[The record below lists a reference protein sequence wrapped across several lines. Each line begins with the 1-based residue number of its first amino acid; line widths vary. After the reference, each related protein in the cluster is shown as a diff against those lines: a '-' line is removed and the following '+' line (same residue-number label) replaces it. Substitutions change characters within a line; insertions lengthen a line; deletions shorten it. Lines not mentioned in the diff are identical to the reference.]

1 MSEKP
6 VILIDGSSYLFRA
19 YYALPALTNNAGE
32 PTGAILGVMNM
43 LKRMLKEYDPE
54 HIVMVFDAKGKT
66 FRHDLYAE
74 YKANRTKM
82 PDELRDQIA
91 PLHALIELL
100 GIPLIAVEGVEADD
114 VIGTLTHRALSH
126 GRSVMI
132 STGDKDIAQ
141 LIQDNVTIIDTMKNV
156 VMDAAFVEQKFGVK
170 PKLIIDYLALMGDT
184 SDNIPGVP
192 KVGPKTAAKWLNEY
206 GSLEALKTN
215 ADKVGGKVGENLR
228 AHLDQLDL
236 AKQLTTIDCQVDL
249 EFEAED
255 FSLKPMQRSALLA
268 EFKRLEFK
276 SWIREFEDDAAPDST
291 PSSSA
296 NATQPTYHCILT
308 ASEWASWREKLLAAE
323 RVCFDTETTSLDALN
338 AELIGIAFALDGQ
351 EAIYLPLRHAYLDAP
366 EQLPFEQMLADIK
379 HILENPTCQLIGQN
393 LKYDCKVLHKYNIH
407 PVNVFFDTM
416 LASYVLDAGTG
427 RHNLDDLAKRH
438 LNHDTTH
445 YEDIVGK
452 GAKQISFADVD
463 VQQATDYASEDAAIT
478 WQLYDLFQQRLAAT
492 PALQALFFQQEMR
505 VLPILMQMEIDGV
518 LIDDALLLQQSHT
531 HAEQLAQLEQQA
543 HAIADAPFNLSSPK
557 QLREIFY
564 DKMQLPII
572 KKTPKGQPSTNEEVL
587 TELAHDHKLP
597 CLILEHRHLSKL
609 KSTYTDKL
617 PQQIDIKTGR
627 VHTHYHQAVAN
638 TGRLS
643 SSDPN
648 LQNIPI
654 KTPAGR
660 EIRQAFIAPADKK
673 IIAADYSQIE
683 LRIMAHLSGDAGLVK
698 AFQSNKDI
706 HRHTAAEVFGVT
718 PDDVTNEQRRRAK
731 AINFGLIY
739 GMSAFGLAKQ
749 LKIGRAEAQQYID
762 TYFKRYP
769 GVLDYMERTRQLAA
783 DQGYV
788 ETLFG
793 RRLYL
798 PDMRA
803 KNPMLRKG
811 AERAAINA
819 PMQGTAAD
827 IIKCA
832 MIAIHAWG
840 QTQPDILL
848 LMQVHDELV
857 FECPETQLADAE
869 QHIKTLMENAAQL
882 DVPLLVEVGVGDN
895 WEAAH

>member
-19 YYALPALTNNAGE
+19 YYALPALTNSAGE

-66 FRHDLYAE
+66 FRHDLHAE
-74 YKANRTKM
+74 YKANRAKM
-82 PDELRDQIA
+82 PDELREQIA

-132 STGDKDIAQ
+132 STGDKDMAQ

-170 PKLIIDYLALMGDT
+170 PELIIDYLALMGDT

-206 GSLEALKTN
+206 GSLEALKAN

-236 AKQLTTIDCQVDL
+236 AKQLTTIDCDVTL
-249 EFEAED
+249 NFTAED
-255 FSLKPMQRSALLA
+255 FSLKPMQRPALLA

-276 SWIREFEDDAAPDST
+276 SWIREFEDDVAPDST
-291 PSSSA
+291 PSSPA

-308 ASEWASWREKLLAAE
+308 ANDWATWRKKLLAAK

-338 AELIGIAFALDGQ
+338 AELIGIAFALEGQ
-351 EAIYLPLRHAYLDAP
+351 EAIYLPLRHAYLDVP
-366 EQLPFEQMLADIK
+366 EQLPFEQTLADIK
-379 HILENPTCQLIGQN
+379 QILENPTCQLIGQN
-393 LKYDCKVLHKYNIH
+393 LKYDCKVLHKYDIH
-407 PVNVFFDTM
+407 PANVFFDTM

-452 GAKQISFADVD
+452 GAKQISFAEVD
-463 VQQATDYASEDAAIT
+463 VQQATEYAGEDAAIT
-478 WQLYDLFQQRLAAT
+478 WQLYDLFQQRLADT
-492 PALQALFFQQEMR
+492 PVLQDLFFQQEMQ

-518 LIDDALLLQQSHT
+518 LLDDALLLQQSHAFAT
-531 HAEQLAQLEQQA
+531 KLAQLEQQA
-543 HAIADAPFNLSSPK
+543 HAMAGAPFNLSSPK
-557 QLREIFY
+557 QLQEIFY
-564 DKMQLPII
+564 EKMQLPVI

-587 TELAHDHKLP
+587 TELAQEHELP
-597 CLILEHRHLSKL
+597 RLILEHRHLSKL

-617 PQQIDIKTGR
+617 PQQIDAKTGR

-660 EIRQAFIAPADKK
+660 EIRQAFIAPTGKK

-698 AFQSNKDI
+698 AFQSNEDI

-718 PDDVTNEQRRRAK
+718 PDDVTSEQRRRAK

-762 TYFKRYP
+762 TYFERYP

-798 PDMRA
+798 PEMRA

-827 IIKCA
+827 IIKRA
-832 MIAIHAWG
+832 MIAIRVWV
-840 QTQPDILL
+840 QTQPDIVL

-857 FECPETQLADAE
+857 FECPQTQFADAE
-869 QHIKTLMENAAQL
+869 QQIKALMENAAQL